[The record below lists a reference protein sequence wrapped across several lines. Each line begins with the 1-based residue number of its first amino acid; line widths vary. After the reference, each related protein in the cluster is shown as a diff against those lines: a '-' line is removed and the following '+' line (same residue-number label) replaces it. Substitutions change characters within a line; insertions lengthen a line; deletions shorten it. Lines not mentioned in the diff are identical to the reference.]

1 MCVCVCVCVQVVDQL
16 QELGATV
23 EKEGQDLLETM
34 ETVTRRTLENR
45 STGQGTVCV

>member
-1 MCVCVCVCVQVVDQL
+1 MSQL

-23 EKEGQDLLETM
+23 EKEGQDLLDVI

-45 STGQGTVCV
+45 SSGQGMHSCGL